1 MDRAKLIRYYMKI
14 IIAGA
19 GAVGTHLAKML
30 SKEKHTIVLLDEKTE
45 KIKQLESSYEILAV
59 VGSPTSLKDLREAQV
74 PSADLF
80 VAVTPYESTNITA
93 CLLATNLGAQKTLAR
108 IDNQEYLL
116 PKNKEF
122 FKSMG
127 VDSLI
132 YPERLA
138 ADEIVNGLKKGWVR
152 QYLEFSDGELVVLA
166 TKIRESSPLC
176 DQQLMHAFQA
186 NNRLRVVVIKRG
198 NETIIPTGKD
208 QIKVNDIVYFLTTR
222 EGTEEVRILSGKE
235 EFEIGSTMFL
245 GASRIGVRAIQELPS
260 SMNIKVIEQDKEK
273 SMQLLEKT
281 DKALVINGD
290 GRDISLL
297 KEEDIE
303 SYDAFVALSGNSETN
318 ILACLAA
325 KNLGVKRTIAEV
337 ENNDYIS
344 MAESLDIGAIINK
357 KIIAASHIYQ
367 LILGGDVSVKC
378 LTFVDVLVVELM
390 AEDDSAITKDMLK
403 NLKLPKNTTIGGIVR
418 NDKGI
423 VAVGDTQIQAGD
435 RVLVFCGEDTVHKIE
450 KLFK

>member
-1 MDRAKLIRYYMKI
+1 MKI
-14 IIAGA
+14 VIAGA

-45 KIKQLESSYEILAV
+45 KIKQLESNYEILAV
-59 VGSPTSLKDLREAQV
+59 VGNPTSLKDLREAQV

-152 QYLEFSDGELVVLA
+152 QYLEFSDGELVVMA
-166 TKIRESSPLC
+166 TKIRETSPLI
-176 DQQLMHAFQA
+176 DQQLMHAFKD
-186 NNRLRVVVIKRG
+186 NNRLRVVVMKRG
-198 NETIIPTGKD
+198 NDTIIPTGKD
-208 QIKVNDIVYFLTTR
+208 HIKINDIVYFLTTR
-222 EGTEEVRILSGKE
+222 SGIEEVRILSGKE
-235 EFEIGSTMFL
+235 EFEIHSTMFL
-245 GASRIGVRAIQELPS
+245 GASRIGIRAVQELPNN
-260 SMNIKVIEQDKEK
+260 MNIKVIEQDREK
-273 SMQLLEKT
+273 GMHLLDKT
-281 DKALVINGD
+281 DKALLINGD
-290 GRDISLL
+290 GRDIALL

-325 KNLGVKRTIAEV
+325 KSLGVKRTIAEV

-390 AEDDSAITKDMLK
+390 AEDNSAITKEPLK
-403 NLKLPKNTTIGGIVR
+403 TIKLPANTTIGGIVR

-423 VAVGDTQIQAGD
+423 VAVGDTQIQPGD
-435 RVLVFCGEDTVHKIE
+435 RVIVFCGEDTVHKIE

>member
-1 MDRAKLIRYYMKI
+1 MKI

-45 KIKQLESSYEILAV
+45 KIKQLEANYEILAV
-59 VGSPTSLKDLREAQV
+59 VGSPTSLQDLREAQV

-108 IDNQEYLL
+108 IDNKEYLL

-166 TKIRESSPLC
+166 TKIRQSSPLR
-176 DQQLMHAFQA
+176 DQPLMTTFQN

-198 NETIIPTGKD
+198 EETIIPNGKD
-208 QIKVNDIVYFLTTR
+208 EIKENDIVYFLTTR
-222 EGTEEVRILSGKE
+222 EGIDEVRILSGKE
-235 EFEIGSTMFL
+235 DFEINSTMFL
-245 GASRIGVRAIQELPS
+245 GASRIGVRAIQELPHN
-260 SMNIKVIEQDKEK
+260 MNIKVIEQDKEK
-273 SMQLLEKT
+273 GLSLLEKT
-281 DKALVINGD
+281 DKAMVINGD
-290 GRDISLL
+290 GRDIALL

-303 SYDAFVALSGNSETN
+303 SFDAFVALSGNSETN

-390 AEDDSAITKDMLK
+390 AEDESPITKDCLK
-403 NLKLPKNTTIGGIVR
+403 NLKLPKNTTIGGVVR
-418 NDKGI
+418 NEEGM

-435 RVLVFCGEDTVHKIE
+435 RVIVFCGEDTVHKIE

>member
-1 MDRAKLIRYYMKI
+1 MKI

-30 SKEKHTIVLLDEKTE
+30 SKENHTIVLLDQKAE
-45 KIKQLESSYEILAV
+45 KIKQLEANYEILAV
-59 VGSPTSLKDLREAQV
+59 VGSPTSLHDLREAQV

-108 IDNQEYLL
+108 IDNKEYLL

-166 TKIRESSPLC
+166 TKIRAASPLC
-176 DQQLMHAFQA
+176 NQQLMNAFLK
-186 NNRLRVVVIKRG
+186 NNRLRIVVIKRG

-208 QIKVNDIVYFLTTR
+208 QILINDIVYFLTTR
-222 EGTEEVRILSGKE
+222 DGIDEVRVLSGKE
-235 EFEIGSTMFL
+235 EFEITSTMFL
-245 GASRIGVRAIQELPS
+245 GASRIGIRAIQELPS
-260 SMNIKVIEQDKEK
+260 SMNIKVVEQDKEK
-273 SMQLLEKT
+273 GLTLLEKT
-281 DKALVINGD
+281 DKAMVINGD
-290 GRDISLL
+290 GRDIALL

-303 SYDAFVALSGNSETN
+303 SFDAFVALSGNSETN
-318 ILACLAA
+318 ILACLTA

-337 ENNDYIS
+337 ENNDYIA

-390 AEDDSAITKDMLK
+390 AEDDSPITKDCLK

-418 NDKGI
+418 DEKGM
-423 VAVGDTQIQAGD
+423 VAVGDTQIQPGD
-435 RVLVFCGEDTVHKIE
+435 RVIVFCGEDTVQKVE

>member
-1 MDRAKLIRYYMKI
+1 MKI
-14 IIAGA
+14 VIAGA

-45 KIKQLESSYEILAV
+45 KIKQLEANYEILAV

-108 IDNQEYLL
+108 IDNKEYLL

-138 ADEIVNGLKKGWVR
+138 ADEIVNGLQKGWVR
-152 QYLEFSDGELVVLA
+152 QYLEFSDGELIVLA
-166 TKIRESSPLC
+166 TKIRASSPLC
-176 DQQLMHAFQA
+176 NQQLMTAFQN
-186 NNRLRVVVIKRG
+186 NNRLRVVVIRRG
-198 NETIIPTGKD
+198 HDTIIPVGKD
-208 QIKVNDIVYFLTTR
+208 QILINDIVYFLTTR
-222 EGTEEVRILSGKE
+222 DGIDEVRVLSGKE
-235 EFEIGSTMFL
+235 DFEIKSTMFL
-245 GASRIGVRAIQELPS
+245 GASRISIRAVQELPS

-273 SMQLLEKT
+273 GFRLLDKT
-281 DKALVINGD
+281 DKAMMINGD
-290 GRDISLL
+290 GRDIALL

-303 SYDAFVALSGNSETN
+303 SFDAFVALSGNSETN
-318 ILACLAA
+318 ILACLTA
-325 KNLGVKRTIAEV
+325 KSLGVKRTIAEV
-337 ENNDYIS
+337 ENNDYIA

-378 LTFVDVLVVELM
+378 LTFVDALVVELM
-390 AEDDSAITKDMLK
+390 AEDGSPITKDCLK
-403 NLKLPKNTTIGGIVR
+403 NLKLPQNTTIGGIVR
-418 NDKGI
+418 NDKGM
-423 VAVGDTQIQAGD
+423 VAVGETQIQAGD
-435 RVLVFCGEDTVHKIE
+435 KVIVFCGEDTVHKLE

>member
-1 MDRAKLIRYYMKI
+1 MKI
-14 IIAGA
+14 VIAGA

-45 KIKQLESSYEILAV
+45 KIKQLEANYEILAV

-152 QYLEFSDGELVVLA
+152 QYLDFSDGELVVLA
-166 TKIRESSPLC
+166 TKIRASSPLI
-176 DQQLMHAFQA
+176 DQQLMHAFSN

-198 NETIIPTGKD
+198 ERTIVPTGKD
-208 QIKVNDIVYFLTTR
+208 EIKINDIVYFLTTR
-222 EGTEEVRILSGKE
+222 DGIDEVRILSGKE
-235 EFEIGSTMFL
+235 EFEINSTMFL
-245 GASRIGVRAIQELPS
+245 GASRIGIRAVQKLPNN
-260 SMNIKVIEQDKEK
+260 MNIKVIEQDREK
-273 SMQLLEKT
+273 GMQLLEKT
-281 DKALVINGD
+281 DKAMLINGD
-290 GRDISLL
+290 GRDIALL

-390 AEDDSAITKDMLK
+390 AEDESPITKDMLK

-418 NDKGI
+418 NEKGI
-423 VAVGDTQIQAGD
+423 VAVGDTHIQAGD
-435 RVLVFCGEDTVHKIE
+435 RVIVFCGEDTVHKVE

>member
-1 MDRAKLIRYYMKI
+1 MKI

-45 KIKQLESSYEILAV
+45 KIKQLEASYEILAV

-138 ADEIVNGLKKGWVR
+138 ADEIVNGLKKGCPMKRKYSTRKYNKCIVF
-152 QYLEFSDGELVVLA
+152 LLA
-166 TKIRESSPLC
+166 TKIRASSPLC
-176 DQQLMHAFQA
+176 EQQLMQAFNA
-186 NNRLRVVVIKRG
+186 NDRLRVVVIKRG
-198 NETIIPTGKD
+198 NDTIIPTGKD
-208 QIKVNDIVYFLTTR
+208 IIKENDIVYFLTTR
-222 EGTEEVRILSGKE
+222 KGIEEVRILSGKE
-235 EFEIGSTMFL
+235 EFEIDSTMFL

-273 SMQLLEKT
+273 GISLLEKT
-281 DKALVINGD
+281 DKAMVINGD
-290 GRDISLL
+290 GRDIGLL

-390 AEDDSAITKDMLK
+390 AEDDSSITKDCLK

-435 RVLVFCGEDTVHKIE
+435 RVIVFCGEDTVHKIE

>member
-1 MDRAKLIRYYMKI
+1 MKI
-14 IIAGA
+14 VIAGA

-45 KIKQLESSYEILAV
+45 KIKQLEANYEILAV

-152 QYLEFSDGELVVLA
+152 QYLDFSDGELVVLA
-166 TKIRESSPLC
+166 TKIRASSPLI
-176 DQQLMHAFQA
+176 DQQLMHAFFN

-198 NETIIPTGKD
+198 DKTIIPTGKD
-208 QIKVNDIVYFLTTR
+208 EIKINDIVYFLTTR
-222 EGTEEVRILSGKE
+222 DGIDEVRILSGKE
-235 EFEIGSTMFL
+235 EFEINSTMFL
-245 GASRIGVRAIQELPS
+245 GASRIGIRAVQKLPNN
-260 SMNIKVIEQDKEK
+260 MNIKVIEQDREK
-273 SMQLLEKT
+273 GMQLLEKT
-281 DKALVINGD
+281 DKAMLINGD
-290 GRDISLL
+290 GRDIALL

-390 AEDDSAITKDMLK
+390 AEDESPITKDMLR

-418 NDKGI
+418 NEKGI
-423 VAVGDTQIQAGD
+423 VAVGDTHIQAGD
-435 RVLVFCGEDTVHKIE
+435 RVIVFCGEDTVHKVE

>member
-1 MDRAKLIRYYMKI
+1 MKI

-166 TKIRESSPLC
+166 TKIRSTSPLC
-176 DQQLMHAFQA
+176 DQQLMDVFQA

-208 QIKVNDIVYFLTTR
+208 YIRINDIVYFLTTS
-222 EGTEEVRILSGKE
+222 EGINEVRELSGKE
-235 EFEIGSTMFL
+235 EFEITSTMFL

-390 AEDDSAITKDMLK
+390 AEDDSPITKDMLK

>member
-1 MDRAKLIRYYMKI
+1 MKI
-14 IIAGA
+14 VIAGA

-45 KIKQLESSYEILAV
+45 KIKQLEANYEILAV

-108 IDNQEYLL
+108 IDNKEYLL

-138 ADEIVNGLKKGWVR
+138 ADEIVNGLQKGWVR
-152 QYLEFSDGELVVLA
+152 QYLEFSDGELIVLA
-166 TKIRESSPLC
+166 TKIRASSPLC
-176 DQQLMHAFQA
+176 NQQLMTAFQN
-186 NNRLRVVVIKRG
+186 NNRLRVVVIRRG
-198 NETIIPTGKD
+198 HDTIIPVGKD
-208 QIKVNDIVYFLTTR
+208 QILINDIVYFLTTR
-222 EGTEEVRILSGKE
+222 DGIDEVRVLSGKE
-235 EFEIGSTMFL
+235 DFEIKSTMFL
-245 GASRIGVRAIQELPS
+245 GASRISIRAVQELPS

-273 SMQLLEKT
+273 GFRLLDKT
-281 DKALVINGD
+281 DKAMMINGD
-290 GRDISLL
+290 GRDIALL

-303 SYDAFVALSGNSETN
+303 SFDAFVALSGNSETN
-318 ILACLAA
+318 ILACLTA
-325 KNLGVKRTIAEV
+325 KSLGVKRTIAEV
-337 ENNDYIS
+337 ENNDYIA

-378 LTFVDVLVVELM
+378 LTFVDALVVELM
-390 AEDDSAITKDMLK
+390 AEDGSPITKDCLK
-403 NLKLPKNTTIGGIVR
+403 NLKLPQNTTIGGIVR
-418 NDKGI
+418 NDKGM
-423 VAVGDTQIQAGD
+423 VAVGETQIQAGD
-435 RVLVFCGEDTVHKIE
+435 RVIVFCGEDTVHKLE

>member
-1 MDRAKLIRYYMKI
+1 MKI

-45 KIKQLESSYEILAV
+45 KIKQLEANYEILAV
-59 VGSPTSLKDLREAQV
+59 VGSPTSLQDLREAQV

-108 IDNQEYLL
+108 IDNKEYLL

-166 TKIRESSPLC
+166 TKIRQSSPLR
-176 DQQLMHAFQA
+176 DQPLMTTFQN

-198 NETIIPTGKD
+198 EETIIPNGKD
-208 QIKVNDIVYFLTTR
+208 EIKENDIVYFLTTR
-222 EGTEEVRILSGKE
+222 EGIDEVRILSGKE
-235 EFEIGSTMFL
+235 DFEINSTMFL
-245 GASRIGVRAIQELPS
+245 GASRIGVRAIQELPNN
-260 SMNIKVIEQDKEK
+260 MNIKVIEQDKAK
-273 SMQLLEKT
+273 GLSLLEKT
-281 DKALVINGD
+281 DKAMVINGD
-290 GRDISLL
+290 GRDIALL

-303 SYDAFVALSGNSETN
+303 SFDAFVALSGNSETN

-390 AEDDSAITKDMLK
+390 AEDESPITKDCLK
-403 NLKLPKNTTIGGIVR
+403 NLKLPKNTTIGGVVR
-418 NDKGI
+418 NEEGM

-435 RVLVFCGEDTVHKIE
+435 RVIVFCGEDTVHKIE

>member
-1 MDRAKLIRYYMKI
+1 MKI

-281 DKALVINGD
+281 DKALVINGG

>member
-1 MDRAKLIRYYMKI
+1 MKI

-45 KIKQLESSYEILAV
+45 KIKQLEASYEILAV

-166 TKIRESSPLC
+166 TKIRASSPLC
-176 DQQLMHAFQA
+176 EQQLMQAFNA
-186 NNRLRVVVIKRG
+186 NDRLRVVVIKRG
-198 NETIIPTGKD
+198 NDTIIPTGKD
-208 QIKVNDIVYFLTTR
+208 MIKENDIVYFLTTR
-222 EGTEEVRILSGKE
+222 KGIEEVRILSGKE
-235 EFEIGSTMFL
+235 EFEIDSTMFL

-273 SMQLLEKT
+273 GISLLEKT
-281 DKALVINGD
+281 DKAMVINGD
-290 GRDISLL
+290 GRDIGLL

-390 AEDDSAITKDMLK
+390 AEDDSSITKDCLK

-435 RVLVFCGEDTVHKIE
+435 RVIVFCGEDTVHKIE

>member
-1 MDRAKLIRYYMKI
+1 MKI
-14 IIAGA
+14 VIAGA
-19 GAVGTHLAKML
+19 GDVGTHLAKML
-30 SKEKHTIVLLDEKTE
+30 SKENHEIILLDQKKE
-45 KIKQLESSYEILAV
+45 KIKALEANYDILAV
-59 VGSPTSLKDLREAQV
+59 IGSPTSLKSLREAQV

-108 IDNQEYLL
+108 IDNKEYLL

-138 ADEIVNGLKKGWVR
+138 ADEIVNGLQKGWVR
-152 QYLEFSDGELVVLA
+152 QYLEFSDGELIILA
-166 TKIRESSPLC
+166 TKIRASSPLVN
-176 DQQLMHAFQA
+176 QQLMTAFQN

-198 NETIIPTGKD
+198 HDTIIPMGKD
-208 QIKVNDIVYFLTTR
+208 QILIDDIVYFLTTR
-222 EGTEEVRILSGKE
+222 DGIDEVRILSGKE
-235 EFEIGSTMFL
+235 DFEIKSTMFL
-245 GASRIGVRAIQELPS
+245 GASRIGVRAIQELPG

-273 SMQLLEKT
+273 GLNLLEKT
-281 DKALVINGD
+281 DKAMVINGD
-290 GRDISLL
+290 GRDIALL

-318 ILACLAA
+318 ILACLTA

-337 ENNDYIS
+337 ENNDYIA

-378 LTFVDVLVVELM
+378 LTFVDALVVELM
-390 AEDDSAITKDMLK
+390 AEDDSPITKDCLK
-403 NLKLPKNTTIGGIVR
+403 NLKLPQNTTIGGVVR
-418 NDKGI
+418 NEKGM
-423 VAVGDTQIQAGD
+423 VAVGETHIQAGD
-435 RVLVFCGEDTVHKIE
+435 RVIVFCGEDTVHKIE

>member
-1 MDRAKLIRYYMKI
+1 MKI
-14 IIAGA
+14 VIAGA

-45 KIKQLESSYEILAV
+45 KIKQLESNYEILAV
-59 VGSPTSLKDLREAQV
+59 VGNPTSLKDLREAQV

-152 QYLEFSDGELVVLA
+152 QYLEFSDGELVVMA
-166 TKIRESSPLC
+166 TKIRETSPLI
-176 DQQLMHAFQA
+176 DQQLMHAFKD
-186 NNRLRVVVIKRG
+186 NNRLRVVVMKRG
-198 NETIIPTGKD
+198 NDTIIPTGKD
-208 QIKVNDIVYFLTTR
+208 YIKINDIVYFLTTR
-222 EGTEEVRILSGKE
+222 SGIEEVRILSGKE
-235 EFEIGSTMFL
+235 EFEIHSTMFL
-245 GASRIGVRAIQELPS
+245 GASRIGIRAVQELPNN
-260 SMNIKVIEQDKEK
+260 MNIKVIEQDREK
-273 SMQLLEKT
+273 GMHLLDKT
-281 DKALVINGD
+281 DKALLINGD
-290 GRDISLL
+290 GRDIALL

-390 AEDDSAITKDMLK
+390 AEDNSAITKEPLK
-403 NLKLPKNTTIGGIVR
+403 TIKLPANTTIGGIVR

-423 VAVGDTQIQAGD
+423 VAVGDTQIQPGD
-435 RVLVFCGEDTVHKIE
+435 RVIVFCGEDTVHKIE

>member
-1 MDRAKLIRYYMKI
+1 MKI
-14 IIAGA
+14 VIAGA

-45 KIKQLESSYEILAV
+45 KIKQLESNYEILAV
-59 VGSPTSLKDLREAQV
+59 VGNPTSLKDLREAQV

-152 QYLEFSDGELVVLA
+152 QYLEFSDGELVVMA
-166 TKIRESSPLC
+166 TKIRETSPLI
-176 DQQLMHAFQA
+176 DQQLMHAFKD
-186 NNRLRVVVIKRG
+186 NNRLRVVVMKRG
-198 NETIIPTGKD
+198 NDTIIPTGKD
-208 QIKVNDIVYFLTTR
+208 HIKINDIVYFLTTR
-222 EGTEEVRILSGKE
+222 SGIEEVRILSGKE
-235 EFEIGSTMFL
+235 EFEIHSTMFL
-245 GASRIGVRAIQELPS
+245 GASRIGIRAVQELPNN
-260 SMNIKVIEQDKEK
+260 MNIKVIEQDREK
-273 SMQLLEKT
+273 GMHLLDKT
-281 DKALVINGD
+281 DKALLINGD
-290 GRDISLL
+290 GRDIALL

-390 AEDDSAITKDMLK
+390 AEDNSAITKEPLK
-403 NLKLPKNTTIGGIVR
+403 TIKLPANTTIGGIVR

-423 VAVGDTQIQAGD
+423 VAVGDTQIQPGD
-435 RVLVFCGEDTVHKIE
+435 RVIVFCGEDTVHKIE

>member
-1 MDRAKLIRYYMKI
+1 MKI
-14 IIAGA
+14 VIAGA

-45 KIKQLESSYEILAV
+45 KIKQLEANYEILAV

-152 QYLEFSDGELVVLA
+152 QYLEFSDGRLVVLA
-166 TKIRESSPLC
+166 TKIRETSPLIN
-176 DQQLMHAFQA
+176 QQLMHAFKD
-186 NNRLRVVVIKRG
+186 NNRLRVVVIKRE
-198 NETIIPTGKD
+198 NSTIIPTGKD
-208 QIKVNDIVYFLTTR
+208 EIKVNDIVYFLTTR
-222 EGTEEVRILSGKE
+222 NGIDEVRILSGKE
-235 EFEIGSTMFL
+235 EFEINSTMFL
-245 GASRIGVRAIQELPS
+245 GASRIGIRAVQELPNN
-260 SMNIKVIEQDKEK
+260 MNIKVIEQDKEK
-273 SMQLLEKT
+273 GMYLLDKT
-281 DKALVINGD
+281 DKALLINGD
-290 GRDISLL
+290 GRDIALL

-325 KNLGVKRTIAEV
+325 KTLGVKRTIAEV

-390 AEDDSAITKDMLK
+390 AEDDSPITKEPLK
-403 NLKLPKNTTIGGIVR
+403 TMKLPANTTIGGIVR

>member
-1 MDRAKLIRYYMKI
+1 MKI

-45 KIKQLESSYEILAV
+45 KIKQLEANYEILAV
-59 VGSPTSLKDLREAQV
+59 VGNPTSLQDLREAQV

-108 IDNQEYLL
+108 IDNKEYLL

-166 TKIRESSPLC
+166 TKIRQSSPLR
-176 DQQLMHAFQA
+176 DQPLMTTFQN

-198 NETIIPTGKD
+198 EETIIPNGKD
-208 QIKVNDIVYFLTTR
+208 EIKENDIVYFLTTR
-222 EGTEEVRILSGKE
+222 EGIDEVRILSGKE
-235 EFEIGSTMFL
+235 DFEINSTMFL
-245 GASRIGVRAIQELPS
+245 GASRIGVRAIQELPNN
-260 SMNIKVIEQDKEK
+260 MNIKVIEQDKAK
-273 SMQLLEKT
+273 GLSLLEKT
-281 DKALVINGD
+281 DKAMVINGD
-290 GRDISLL
+290 GRDIALL

-303 SYDAFVALSGNSETN
+303 SFDAFVALSGNSETN

-390 AEDDSAITKDMLK
+390 AEDESPITKDCLK
-403 NLKLPKNTTIGGIVR
+403 NLKLPKNTTIGGVVR
-418 NDKGI
+418 NEKGM
-423 VAVGDTQIQAGD
+423 VAVGDTHIQAGD
-435 RVLVFCGEDTVHKIE
+435 RVIVFCGEDTVHKIE

>member
-1 MDRAKLIRYYMKI
+1 MKI

-45 KIKQLESSYEILAV
+45 KIKQLEASYEILAV

-166 TKIRESSPLC
+166 TKIRASSPLC
-176 DQQLMHAFQA
+176 EQQLMQAFNA
-186 NNRLRVVVIKRG
+186 NDRLRVVVIKRG
-198 NETIIPTGKD
+198 NDTIIPTGKD
-208 QIKVNDIVYFLTTR
+208 IIKENDIVYFLTTR
-222 EGTEEVRILSGKE
+222 KGIEEVRILSGKE
-235 EFEIGSTMFL
+235 EFEIDSTMFL

-273 SMQLLEKT
+273 GISLLEKT
-281 DKALVINGD
+281 DKAMVINGD
-290 GRDISLL
+290 GRDIGLL

-390 AEDDSAITKDMLK
+390 AEDDSSITKDCLK
-403 NLKLPKNTTIGGIVR
+403 NLQLPKNTTLGGIVR

-435 RVLVFCGEDTVHKIE
+435 RVIVFCGEDTVHKIE

>member
-1 MDRAKLIRYYMKI
+1 MKI
-14 IIAGA
+14 VIAGA

-45 KIKQLESSYEILAV
+45 KIKQLESNYEILAV
-59 VGSPTSLKDLREAQV
+59 VGNPTSLKDLREAQV

-108 IDNQEYLL
+108 IDNKEYLL

-138 ADEIVNGLKKGWVR
+138 ADEIVNGLQKGWVR
-152 QYLEFSDGELVVLA
+152 QYLEFSDGELIILA
-166 TKIRESSPLC
+166 TKIRASSPLC
-176 DQQLMHAFQA
+176 NQQLMTAFQN

-198 NETIIPTGKD
+198 NETIIPVGKD
-208 QIKVNDIVYFLTTR
+208 QILIDDIVYFLTTR
-222 EGTEEVRILSGKE
+222 SGIDEVRILSGKE
-235 EFEIGSTMFL
+235 DFEIKSTMFL
-245 GASRIGVRAIQELPS
+245 GASRISIRAVQELPS

-273 SMQLLEKT
+273 SIRLLDKT
-281 DKALVINGD
+281 DKAMVINGD
-290 GRDISLL
+290 GRDIALL

-303 SYDAFVALSGNSETN
+303 SFDAFVALSGNSETN
-318 ILACLAA
+318 ILACLTA
-325 KNLGVKRTIAEV
+325 KSLGVKRTIAEV
-337 ENNDYIS
+337 ENNDYIA

-378 LTFVDVLVVELM
+378 LTFVDALVVEFM
-390 AEDDSAITKDMLK
+390 AEDDSPITKDCLK
-403 NLKLPKNTTIGGIVR
+403 NLKLPQNTTIGGIVR
-418 NDKGI
+418 NDKGM
-423 VAVGDTQIQAGD
+423 VAVGETQIQPGD
-435 RVLVFCGEDTVHKIE
+435 RVIVFCGEDTVHKLE

>member
-1 MDRAKLIRYYMKI
+1 MKI

-45 KIKQLESSYEILAV
+45 KIKQLEANYEILAV
-59 VGSPTSLKDLREAQV
+59 VGNPTSLQDLREAQV

-108 IDNQEYLL
+108 IDNKEYLL

-166 TKIRESSPLC
+166 TKIRQTSPLR
-176 DQQLMHAFQA
+176 DQPLMTTFQN

-198 NETIIPTGKD
+198 EETIIPNGKD
-208 QIKVNDIVYFLTTR
+208 EIKENDIVYFLTTR
-222 EGTEEVRILSGKE
+222 EGIDEVRILSGKE
-235 EFEIGSTMFL
+235 DFEINSTMFL
-245 GASRIGVRAIQELPS
+245 GASRIGVRAIQELPNN
-260 SMNIKVIEQDKEK
+260 MNIKVIEQDKAK
-273 SMQLLEKT
+273 GLSLLEKT
-281 DKALVINGD
+281 DKAMVINGD
-290 GRDISLL
+290 GRDIALL

-303 SYDAFVALSGNSETN
+303 SFDAFVALSGNSETN

-390 AEDDSAITKDMLK
+390 AEDESPITKDCLK
-403 NLKLPKNTTIGGIVR
+403 NLKLPKNTTIGGVVR
-418 NDKGI
+418 NEEGM

-435 RVLVFCGEDTVHKIE
+435 RVIVFCGEDTVHKIE

>member
-1 MDRAKLIRYYMKI
+1 
-14 IIAGA
+14 
-19 GAVGTHLAKML
+19 
-30 SKEKHTIVLLDEKTE
+30 
-45 KIKQLESSYEILAV
+45 LEANYEILAV
-59 VGSPTSLKDLREAQV
+59 VGSPTSLQDLREAQV

-108 IDNQEYLL
+108 IDNKEYLL

-166 TKIRESSPLC
+166 TKIRQSSPLR
-176 DQQLMHAFQA
+176 DQPLMTTFQN

-198 NETIIPTGKD
+198 EETIIPNGKD
-208 QIKVNDIVYFLTTR
+208 EIKENDIVYFLTTR
-222 EGTEEVRILSGKE
+222 EGIDEVRILSGKE
-235 EFEIGSTMFL
+235 DFEINSTMFL
-245 GASRIGVRAIQELPS
+245 GASRIGVRAIQELPNN
-260 SMNIKVIEQDKEK
+260 MNIKVIEQDKEK
-273 SMQLLEKT
+273 GLSLLEKT
-281 DKALVINGD
+281 DKAMVINGD
-290 GRDISLL
+290 GRDIALL

-303 SYDAFVALSGNSETN
+303 SFDAFVALSGNSETN

-390 AEDDSAITKDMLK
+390 AEDESPITKDCLK
-403 NLKLPKNTTIGGIVR
+403 NLKLPKNTTIGGVVR
-418 NDKGI
+418 NEEGM

-435 RVLVFCGEDTVHKIE
+435 RVIVFCGEDTVHKIE

>member
-1 MDRAKLIRYYMKI
+1 MKI

-45 KIKQLESSYEILAV
+45 KIKQLEANYEILAV
-59 VGSPTSLKDLREAQV
+59 VGNPTSLQDLREAQV

-108 IDNQEYLL
+108 IDNKEYLL

-166 TKIRESSPLC
+166 TKIRQTSPLR
-176 DQQLMHAFQA
+176 DQPLMTTFQN

-198 NETIIPTGKD
+198 EETIIPNGKD
-208 QIKVNDIVYFLTTR
+208 EIKENDIVYFLTTR
-222 EGTEEVRILSGKE
+222 EGIDEVRILSGKE
-235 EFEIGSTMFL
+235 DFEINSTMFL
-245 GASRIGVRAIQELPS
+245 GASRIGVRAIQELPNN
-260 SMNIKVIEQDKEK
+260 MNIKVIEQDKAK
-273 SMQLLEKT
+273 GLSLLEKT
-281 DKALVINGD
+281 DKAMVINGD
-290 GRDISLL
+290 GRDITLL

-303 SYDAFVALSGNSETN
+303 SFDAFVALSGNSETN

-390 AEDDSAITKDMLK
+390 AEDESPITKDCLK
-403 NLKLPKNTTIGGIVR
+403 NLKLPKNTTIGGVVR
-418 NDKGI
+418 NEEGM

-435 RVLVFCGEDTVHKIE
+435 RVIVFCGEDTVHKIE

>member
-1 MDRAKLIRYYMKI
+1 MKI
-14 IIAGA
+14 VIAGA

-45 KIKQLESSYEILAV
+45 KIKQLESNYEILAV

-108 IDNQEYLL
+108 IDNKEYLL

-138 ADEIVNGLKKGWVR
+138 ADEIVNGLQKGWVR
-152 QYLEFSDGELVVLA
+152 QYLEFSDGELIILA
-166 TKIRESSPLC
+166 TKIRASSPLVN
-176 DQQLMHAFQA
+176 QQLMTAFQN

-198 NETIIPTGKD
+198 HDTIIPMGKD
-208 QIKVNDIVYFLTTR
+208 QILIDDIVYFLTTR
-222 EGTEEVRILSGKE
+222 DGIDEVRILSGKE
-235 EFEIGSTMFL
+235 DFEIKSTMFL
-245 GASRIGVRAIQELPS
+245 GASRIGVRAIQELPG

-273 SMQLLEKT
+273 GLNLLEKT
-281 DKALVINGD
+281 DKAMVINGD
-290 GRDISLL
+290 GRDIALL

-318 ILACLAA
+318 ILACLTA

-337 ENNDYIS
+337 ENNDYIA

-378 LTFVDVLVVELM
+378 LTFVDALVVELM
-390 AEDDSAITKDMLK
+390 AEDDSPITKDCLK
-403 NLKLPKNTTIGGIVR
+403 NLKLPQNTTIGGVVR
-418 NDKGI
+418 NDKGM
-423 VAVGDTQIQAGD
+423 VAVGETHIQAGD
-435 RVLVFCGEDTVHKIE
+435 RVIVFCGEDTVHKIE

>member
-1 MDRAKLIRYYMKI
+1 MKI

-132 YPERLA
+132 YPEKLA

-166 TKIRESSPLC
+166 TKIRASSPLC
-176 DQQLMHAFQA
+176 EQQLMQAFNA
-186 NNRLRVVVIKRG
+186 NDRLRVVVIKRG
-198 NETIIPTGKD
+198 NDTIIPTGKD
-208 QIKVNDIVYFLTTR
+208 IIKENDIVYFLTTR
-222 EGTEEVRILSGKE
+222 KGIEEVRILSGKE
-235 EFEIGSTMFL
+235 EFEIDSTMFL

-273 SMQLLEKT
+273 GISLLEKT
-281 DKALVINGD
+281 DKAMVINGD
-290 GRDISLL
+290 GRDIGLL

-403 NLKLPKNTTIGGIVR
+403 NLKLPQNTTIGGIVR

>member
-1 MDRAKLIRYYMKI
+1 MKI

-45 KIKQLESSYEILAV
+45 KIKQLEANYEILAV
-59 VGSPTSLKDLREAQV
+59 VGSPTSLQDLREAQV

-108 IDNQEYLL
+108 IDNKEYLL

-166 TKIRESSPLC
+166 TKIRQSSPLR
-176 DQQLMHAFQA
+176 DQPLMTTFQN

-198 NETIIPTGKD
+198 KETIIPNGKD
-208 QIKVNDIVYFLTTR
+208 EIKENDIVYFLTTR
-222 EGTEEVRILSGKE
+222 EGIDEVRILSGKE
-235 EFEIGSTMFL
+235 DFEINSTMFL
-245 GASRIGVRAIQELPS
+245 GASRIGVRAIQELPNN
-260 SMNIKVIEQDKEK
+260 MNIKVIEQDKAK
-273 SMQLLEKT
+273 GLNLLEKT
-281 DKALVINGD
+281 DKAMVINGD
-290 GRDISLL
+290 GRDIALL

-303 SYDAFVALSGNSETN
+303 SFDAFVALSGNSETN

-390 AEDDSAITKDMLK
+390 AEDESPITKDCLK
-403 NLKLPKNTTIGGIVR
+403 NLKLPKNTTIGGVVR
-418 NDKGI
+418 NEEGM

-435 RVLVFCGEDTVHKIE
+435 RVIVFCGEDTVHKIE

>member
-1 MDRAKLIRYYMKI
+1 
-14 IIAGA
+14 
-19 GAVGTHLAKML
+19 
-30 SKEKHTIVLLDEKTE
+30 LDENTE
-45 KIKQLESSYEILAV
+45 KIKQLESNYEILSV
-59 VGSPTSLKDLREAQV
+59 VGNPTSLKDLREAQV

-108 IDNQEYLL
+108 IDNKEYLL

-166 TKIRESSPLC
+166 TKIRESSPLIN
-176 DQQLMHAFQA
+176 QQLMNAFLN

-208 QIKVNDIVYFLTTR
+208 QILANDFVYFLTTQD
-222 EGTEEVRILSGKE
+222 GIDEVRILSGKE
-235 EFEIGSTMFL
+235 EFEIKSTMFL
-245 GASRIGVRAIQELPS
+245 GASRIGIGAIQELPN

-273 SMQLLEKT
+273 GINLLEKT
-281 DKALVINGD
+281 DKAMVINGD
-290 GRDISLL
+290 GRDITLL
-297 KEEDIE
+297 KQEDIE

-367 LILGGDVSVKC
+367 LILGGNVSVKC

-390 AEDDSAITKDMLK
+390 AEDDSAITKDCLK

-418 NDKGI
+418 NDKGM

-435 RVLVFCGEDTVHKIE
+435 RVIVFCGEDTVHKLE